1 MFKNT
6 ILKEF
11 INLSIKNIKTPY
23 CRNIDNKRIE
33 SYSDYRNI
41 KVYASNVLE

>member
-11 INLSIKNIKTPY
+11 INLSIKNITHHTVEILIIKGL
-23 CRNIDNKRIE
+23 RAIQIIE
-33 SYSDYRNI
+33 I
-41 KVYASNVLE
+41 